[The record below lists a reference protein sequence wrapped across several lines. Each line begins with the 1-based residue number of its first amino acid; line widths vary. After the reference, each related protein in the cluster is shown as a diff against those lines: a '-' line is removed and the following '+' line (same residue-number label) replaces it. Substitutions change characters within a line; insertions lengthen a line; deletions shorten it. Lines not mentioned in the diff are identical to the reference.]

1 MTSLA
6 FGDRQQIKCARCKP
20 PGTKLVEPHVRKNQY
35 RDTTIPLHNSVSSSR
50 RQLPGFATSTTS
62 QRLRIHHYHGS
73 EEVAAFLPIMA
84 QVPGQQLSSKDL
96 GLFRQVVRHFES
108 KQYKKGE
115 LTEAIQAKVKWEA
128 DYGL

>member
-6 FGDRQQIKCARCKP
+6 FGDRQQIKCAGCKP
-20 PGTKLVEPHVRKNQY
+20 AGTKLVKPHVRKNQY
-35 RDTTIPLHNSVSSSR
+35 RDTTIPLHNPVSSYR
-50 RQLPGFATSTTS
+50 RQRPGFATSTTP
-62 QRLRIHHYHGS
+62 QRPTIRPDHGP
-73 EEVAAFLPIMA
+73 EEVAAALPIMA

-115 LTEAIQAKVKWEA
+115 LPVTIQAKV
-128 DYGL
+128 